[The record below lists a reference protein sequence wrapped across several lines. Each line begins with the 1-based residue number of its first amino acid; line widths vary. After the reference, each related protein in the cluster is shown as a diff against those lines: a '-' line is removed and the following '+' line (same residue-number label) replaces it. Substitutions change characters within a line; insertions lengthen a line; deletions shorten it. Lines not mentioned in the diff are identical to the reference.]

1 MSWDSVLRIMTADIR
16 KLMHAAPFVPF
27 TIHLA
32 DGGQLRV
39 PTVDHVAISP
49 TGGRV
54 IVFSDDDT
62 HDVLSSLLISRLTI
76 ERQPA
81 NGKPSS

>member
-1 MSWDSVLRIMTADIR
+1 MTADIR

-39 PTVDHVAISP
+39 PTGDHVAISP

-62 HDVLSSLLISRLTI
+62 HDVLSSLLISRITVD
-76 ERQPA
+76 RQPK

>member
-1 MSWDSVLRIMTADIR
+1 MTADIR

-32 DGGQLRV
+32 NGGQLRV
-39 PTVDHVAISP
+39 PTIDHIAISP
-49 TGGRV
+49 AGGRV

-76 ERQPA
+76 ERQTA